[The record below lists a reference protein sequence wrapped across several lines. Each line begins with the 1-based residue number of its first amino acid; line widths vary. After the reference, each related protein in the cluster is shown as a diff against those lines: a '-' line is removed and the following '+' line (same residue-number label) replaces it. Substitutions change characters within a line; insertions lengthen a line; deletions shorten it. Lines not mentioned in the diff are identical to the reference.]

1 MRLRSEIVVSA
12 LLRKVQSNG
21 GFGAVLKKGEAQ
33 AGAIHILV
41 RQGLG
46 ECRHFAPANQSFY
59 DVGDTAD
66 RLFEE
71 RGILRDA
78 DIATFIEKESRFDPD
93 FWIVEL
99 EPAEGDLPFAVI
111 AE

>member
-12 LLRKVQSNG
+12 ILRKVQSEG
-21 GFGAVLKKGEAQ
+21 GFGAMVKKGEAQ

-41 RQGLG
+41 RTGLS
-46 ECRHFAPANQSFY
+46 ECRHFAPANQSLY
-59 DVGDTAD
+59 EGADTTD

-71 RGILRDA
+71 RGVIADA
-78 DIATFIEKESRFDPD
+78 DLPAFIEKESRFDPD

-99 EPAEGDLPFAVI
+99 EPAVTELPFAVI
-111 AE
+111 GH